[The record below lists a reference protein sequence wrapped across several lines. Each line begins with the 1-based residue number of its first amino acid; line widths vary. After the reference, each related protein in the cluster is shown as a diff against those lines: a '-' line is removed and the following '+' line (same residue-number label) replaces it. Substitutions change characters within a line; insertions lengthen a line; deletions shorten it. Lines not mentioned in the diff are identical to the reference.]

1 MSVTQIV
8 SMFIGSMEIGYV
20 ETRNGE
26 WLDEEADIKKFCK
39 SLNAWEVKQG
49 LGLVF
54 DGCLD
59 SPEKFTS
66 IELVSVNE
74 ESSVKCNR
82 RGLEVSD
89 FSFVLEVTSES
100 GLDEEELEDLFHIV
114 IPKVEIHG
122 AKIGF
127 TDFSDYEVNV

>member
-26 WLDEEADIKKFCK
+26 WLDEEVDIKKFCK
-39 SLNAWEVKQG
+39 NLNAWEVKEG
-49 LGLVF
+49 LGLAF

-66 IELVSVNE
+66 IDLVLVNE
-74 ESSVKCNR
+74 ESNVKCNR